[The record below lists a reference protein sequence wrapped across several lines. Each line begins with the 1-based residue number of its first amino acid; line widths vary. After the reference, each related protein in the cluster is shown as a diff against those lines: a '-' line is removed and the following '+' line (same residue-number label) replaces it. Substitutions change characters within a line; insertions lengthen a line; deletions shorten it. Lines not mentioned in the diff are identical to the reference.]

1 MNTLADK
8 FLQNKKIMLILVPWK
23 TSYLL
28 ILKFKGKY
36 SFNTNKHK
44 FKMGLS
50 KFWYYTIMTAV
61 ILHIVIAFGY
71 LMYKLSTKKKDKNQ
85 NEPSKT
91 NLEKHKNSL

>member
-1 MNTLADK
+1 
-8 FLQNKKIMLILVPWK
+8 
-23 TSYLL
+23 
-28 ILKFKGKY
+28 
-36 SFNTNKHK
+36 
-44 FKMGLS
+44 MGLS

-61 ILHIVIAFGY
+61 ILHIIIAFGY